1 MPPLGTVTA
10 AGQAAELGQLERAL
24 ALAQA
29 ERAAAV
35 AEAGQRATEVARL
48 REEVAELR
56 AELRRGQELSA
67 RYRLEAAT
75 LRANARLRDRQHR
88 GATAQVAWLREELDR
103 LRAQQ
108 EALGE
113 EHRALQHR
121 HHRLGRH
128 LRGTHS
134 HRCPEGLWG
143 TACVPPVSP
152 PAEDPEDAQP
162 PGPEGT
168 HSQETTGG
176 LKPFILFIVASTLIF
191 LHPYLKQS

>member
-1 MPPLGTVTA
+1 MDLSASPSVGTELRTLQAELGTLQ

-35 AEAGQRATEVARL
+35 AEAGQRAAEVARL

-75 LRANARLRDRQHR
+75 LRANARLRDRQHH
-88 GATAQVAWLREELDR
+88 GATAQVAWLRGAGTWHGGGPGVAVAVGR
-103 LRAQQ
+103 RS
-108 EALGE
+108 LGGGNGG
-113 EHRALQHR
+113 HGVVAM
-121 HHRLGRH
+121 GWW
-128 LRGTHS
+128 
-134 HRCPEGLWG
+134 PWG
-143 TACVPPVSP
+143 
-152 PAEDPEDAQP
+152 
-162 PGPEGT
+162 GGNGGGGI
-168 HSQETTGG
+168 ETTGG